1 MDNENISVLII
12 EDNPADAYLIQMLL
26 CESIFQKF
34 HIKHSSNLYDALE
47 YISKENFNVILL
59 DLHLPDTIGLEAL
72 GKINNLNSSIPIIVL
87 TGLDKNL
94 GIQVL
99 KLGAQD
105 YLTKNE
111 INSELLIRTIKYAI
125 ERKKLL
131 EKLKI
136 QAKKLE
142 ELNKS
147 KDKFFSIISHDLKS
161 PFQGLLGF
169 SEVLVNDYNN
179 LPAEDIKNYNKIIF
193 ETTRSIYDLIE
204 NLLQWSRIQTGRIEF
219 KPGKINIYERVELN
233 INLIK
238 NLAAEKGVTIIN
250 EVNDDLFAYTDYT
263 MLSSVIQNLLSNA
276 IKFTS
281 QGGFVKILA
290 KRLNGV
296 VEIRVVDSGIGM
308 EENEI
313 GKLFRYDSL
322 FSRFG
327 TKGERG
333 TGLGLL
339 ICKELLEKNNGEI
352 SVESIPGKGS
362 EFIVTLP
369 NC

>member
-1 MDNENISVLII
+1 MDNESISVLII
-12 EDNPADAYLIQMLL
+12 EDNPADAYLIQTLL
-26 CESIFQKF
+26 NESLFQKF
-34 HIKHSSNLYDALE
+34 HIKHSSNLYNALE
-47 YISKENFNVILL
+47 YISTENFDVILL

-72 GKINNLNSSIPIIVL
+72 EKINKLNSSMPIVVL

-131 EKLKI
+131 EKLKV

-142 ELNKS
+142 ELNNS

-169 SEVLVNDYNN
+169 SEVLVKDFDN
-179 LPAEDIKNYNKIIF
+179 LSAENIKNYNEIIF
-193 ETTRSIYDLIE
+193 ETTRSIYNLIE
-204 NLLQWSRIQTGRIEF
+204 NLLQWSRIQTGRIDF
-219 KPGKINIYERVELN
+219 KPGKINIQERVELN

-238 NLAAEKGVTIIN
+238 NLAAEKGINIFN
-250 EVNDDLFAYTDYT
+250 EVKDNLFVYADYT

-276 IKFTS
+276 VKFTS
-281 QGGFVKILA
+281 KGGYVKILA
-290 KRLNGV
+290 KRLNGA
-296 VEIRVVDSGIGM
+296 VEIRVVDSGTGM
-308 EENEI
+308 EESEI
-313 GKLFRYDSL
+313 GKLFSYDSL
-322 FSRFG
+322 FSKFG
-327 TKGERG
+327 TNGERG

-339 ICKELLEKNNGEI
+339 ICKELLERNGGKI
-352 SVESIPGKGS
+352 SVESTSGKGS
-362 EFIVTLP
+362 EFIITLP
-369 NC
+369 YC